1 MAKSKQQIQKSEEQ
15 IYELR
20 KSVRY
25 DIRELILENIV
36 DKYEKG
42 MNYTEDDEEQDTS
55 SFYNVLFIPEYQRDF
70 TWDTLRQR
78 SEEHTSELQSRQYLV
93 CRLPLDKNMIF
104 DSLDEI
110 KGT

>member
-55 SFYNVLFIPEYQRDF
+55 TFYNVF
-70 TWDTLRQR
+70 R
-78 SEEHTSELQSRQYLV
+78 SV
-93 CRLPLDKNMIF
+93 
-104 DSLDEI
+104 
-110 KGT
+110 